1 MNDAERISLENPNTG
16 GNLRIRKLYYD
27 HVRDAILHAIN
38 EAGEL
43 KFSDLANQVL
53 ARTPTELWA
62 DASVG
67 WYATSVK
74 LDLEAKGLI
83 AKEGSPQF
91 MWLTPAGKATLNTD
105 R

>member
-1 MNDAERISLENPNTG
+1 MTDTERISLENPNTG
-16 GNLRIRKLYYD
+16 AGLRIRRLYYD
-27 HVRDAILHAIN
+27 HVRAAILHAIN

-43 KFSDLANQVL
+43 RFADLATEVE
-53 ARTPTELWA
+53 ARTPRELWA

-83 AKEGSPQF
+83 AKEGSPQY
-91 MWLTPAGKATLNTD
+91 MWLTPAGKASLQN
-105 R
+105 

>member
-1 MNDAERISLENPNTG
+1 VTDTDRISLENPNTG
-16 GNLRIRKLYYD
+16 KKGLRIRKLYYE
-27 HVRDAILHAIN
+27 HVRAAIMHAID

-43 KFSDLANQVL
+43 RFSQLAGEVE
-53 ARTPTELWA
+53 ARTPPELWA

-83 AKEGSPQF
+83 EKEGSPQY
-91 MWLTPAGKATLNTD
+91 MWLTPEGKAMMPI
-105 R
+105 